1 MRREVYN
8 KFIKIFGGYFM
19 DQTKMKNRA
28 IDMLHGPIFKGIVL
42 FAIPILISSIFQQ
55 FYNTMDTFIVGK
67 FLGDHSLAAIGSVNS
82 VFDLINGFALG
93 IGNGLAI
100 VTARAYGSQ
109 DERLLKKSVA
119 GAIVIGILSSV
130 GITVIALLGIKPLM
144 HAINVPN
151 AIFNEAYSY
160 IFWIILFLTVMFAY
174 NLAAGLLRSIG
185 NSFMPLVFL
194 IFSSLLNIG
203 LDILFIT
210 QFHMGVAG
218 AAIATVIAQGI
229 SVILCFFYII
239 KSTPILIP
247 NRNDFVFD
255 KELYKDLAGQGYAM
269 AMQSAIVNSGS
280 VILQSGINGLGQ
292 YVIAGH
298 TAARKLYMFCNMPFT
313 SMGQGIATFISQ
325 NKGANNPSRIRRG
338 MLDAYIYDFIVAV
351 ILTVLLLFAAPSMVR
366 FISSSNNPIV
376 VGNGSLYLRI
386 VAPNYFVLGI
396 LMQTRSA
403 LQGIGQKLLPLVSSV
418 IEFIGKVIFVIIF
431 IPQFKYMAVIFC
443 EPSIWLIMTAYLL
456 FVFWRDPFIKSGKKA

>member
-144 HAINVPN
+144 HAINV
-151 AIFNEAYSY
+151 
-160 IFWIILFLTVMFAY
+160 
-174 NLAAGLLRSIG
+174 AGLLRSIG

-351 ILTVLLLFAAPSMVR
+351 ILTVLLLFAAPAMVR

-386 VAPNYFVLGI
+386 VAPNYFILGI